1 MSENVYD
8 KMSYNIQFS
17 DILLRKYYVL
27 IINKNLYFKQISS
40 VNHENKASKQYIA
53 VCKQDISSLCK
64 FCENN
69 MQGEK

>member
-1 MSENVYD
+1 M
-8 KMSYNIQFS
+8 
-17 DILLRKYYVL
+17 LL

-64 FCENN
+64 FRENN